1 MTPTAS
7 IDFETRSTV
16 DLRETGVYP
25 YAKHKHTDIWCMAWS
40 VNESA
45 PQIWRPGMPL
55 PQPLLDHIA
64 AGGEVRAW
72 NAQFERI
79 LWREIMVRRY
89 KAPKVPHEQWVCTMA
104 EANAMGLPSSLDQC
118 AKVLGLVTRKDTEG
132 YALMLRMCRPR
143 SLQADGTPIWWEVDE
158 KIERLCAYCQQD
170 VRTETAAVKALRR
183 LVAQEREIY
192 LLDQSM
198 NDYGIRVDTTLV
210 RAAMRLADEAI
221 NRANAALTEITKG
234 EVTAVTNHQALSRW
248 AGVDSVAKPAMVEL
262 LSSDL
267 DPDIRAALVLRQEA
281 GKSSVAKLEAMLACA
296 DPDDEIVRGLL
307 MYHGATTGRWAGK
320 LVQPH
325 NFPRGTID
333 NVEAFIPDILAGNY
347 ERIDMI
353 APVLHVIS
361 SLLRAMLTARPGHLL
376 MAGDFSAIEAR
387 VLNWLANEEEILTS
401 FRMYDDAVRRGDKEA
416 KRKYDPYIMM
426 AARFGS
432 TNRQAGKAAEL
443 GCGFQMGPDRFVTAA
458 WDVYQVR
465 VTAEE
470 SKTAVDA
477 YRASHPNVKDMW
489 WDFHNSSIAAVK
501 NPGKVFLVGGRKNIK
516 FVKLGSYLYMVLP
529 SGRPLCYAAPR
540 IVQEPPPWGGEPR
553 DALHYSG
560 FETSP
565 TGARK
570 QWGTLRTYGGHLVE
584 NAVQAIAR
592 DLMAEALLRM
602 RGTNYHPLWS
612 VHDEIVAEVK
622 EGEEGSIKEF
632 ESLLT
637 TLPQWAGGCPVSAEA
652 WQAFRYRK

>member
-1 MTPTAS
+1 MILS

-25 YAKHKHTDIWCMAWS
+25 YAKHKHTDIWCMAWAFGG
-40 VNESA
+40 EE
-45 PQIWRPGMPL
+45 PTIWTPGMSL
-55 PQPLLDHIA
+55 PQRIVDHIE
-64 AGGEVRAW
+64 AGGEIRAW

-79 LWREIMVRRY
+79 IWREIMVRRY
-89 KAPKVPHEQWVCTMA
+89 KAPKVPMAQWVCTMA

-118 AKVLGLVTRKDTEG
+118 AKVLKLSQRKDTEG
-132 YALMLRMCRPR
+132 YQLMLRMCRPR
-143 SLQADGTPIWWEVDE
+143 SLQADGTPIWWDVDE
-158 KIERLCAYCQQD
+158 KKERLYVYCKGD
-170 VRTETAAVKALRR
+170 VRTEQAAVKALRR
-183 LVAQEREIY
+183 LVAHERDIY
-192 LLDQSM
+192 LLDQEI
-198 NDYGIRVDTTLV
+198 NDFGFRIDTTLV
-210 RAAMRLADEAI
+210 RAAMAMAEEAI
-221 NRANAALTEITKG
+221 ARANGALTQITKG

-248 AGVDSVAKPAMVEL
+248 AEVDSVAKPAMVEL

-267 DPDIRAALVLRQEA
+267 DPDVRAALVLRQEA
-281 GKSSVAKLEAMLACA
+281 GKSSVAKLEKMLACA
-296 DPDDEIVRGLL
+296 DVDDERARGLTV
-307 MYHGATTGRWAGK
+307 YHGASTGRWAGK
-320 LVQPH
+320 LIQPQ
-325 NFPRGTID
+325 NFPRGTVD
-333 NVEAFIPDILAGNY
+333 NIEAFIPDVLAGNY

-353 APVLHVIS
+353 APVMHVIS
-361 SLLRAMLTARPGHLL
+361 SMLRSMLTAAPGRIL

-387 VLNWLANEEEILTS
+387 VLNWLANEEEILNS

-416 KRKYDPYIMM
+416 KRQHDPYIMM

-443 GCGFQMGPDRFVTAA
+443 GCGFQMGAERFVTAA

-465 VTAEE
+465 VTSDE
-470 SKTAVDA
+470 SKIAVDA
-477 YRASHPNVKDMW
+477 YRASHPHVKDMW

-501 NPGKVFLVGGRKNIK
+501 NPGKVFLVGGLKNVK
-516 FVKLGSYLYMVLP
+516 FVALGSYLYMVLP

-592 DLMAEALLRM
+592 DLLADALLRVKE
-602 RGTNYHPLWS
+602 RGYQPVGHT
-612 VHDEIVAEVK
+612 HDEVVVEIDD
-622 EGEEGSIKEF
+622 GFGDLKEF
-632 ESLLT
+632 EAIIS

-652 WQAFRYRK
+652 WQGFRYRK